1 MTVLGGQHSTVMMVL
16 GGQQQYSDD
25 GVGWMTGLLMGD
37 WTDGLLSF
45 IGLKYWTPECSR
57 VCRLVYC
64 RPFLEKDADA
74 ESTAM
79 L

>member
-1 MTVLGGQHSTVMMVL
+1 MDGNSTVMTVW

-25 GVGWMTGLLMGD
+25 GVGWTAGLLMGD

-45 IGLKYWTPECSR
+45 IGLMRWTPKCSW

-64 RPFLEKDADA
+64 RPFLEEDADVQ
-74 ESTAM
+74 STAM

>member
-1 MTVLGGQHSTVMMVL
+1 MTVM

-45 IGLKYWTPECSR
+45 IGLKYWTPECSW
-57 VCRLVYC
+57 VCQLVYC